1 MKYHFNEYQAREVLE
16 EKVEEKPVEEA
27 KVEKNDTHDYMQTFS
42 NRRKKVSLLSSI
54 GESITTGIDTLNSE
68 IYTFRETL
76 ELTRN
81 VLQDSIEQS
90 KLDLINTKKKAVATY
105 KELGFSVEDISKELD
120 WEIPSKFFC
129 KFLINFILLLQ
140 IFPRNIFSLKP
151 LSIGVNC

>member
-1 MKYHFNEYQAREVLE
+1 MNEAEKKKLKEEAREVLE
-16 EKVEEKPVEEA
+16 EKVEEKLIQEV

-68 IYTFRETL
+68 IYTLRETL

-81 VLQDSIEQS
+81 ILQDSIEQS

-105 KELGFSVEDISKELD
+105 IELGFSVEDISKELD
-120 WEIPSKFFC
+120 WDIDIIQNILKEQIADSES
-129 KFLINFILLLQ
+129 FIT
-140 IFPRNIFSLKP
+140 STKY
-151 LSIGVNC
+151 LSTSEEVE

>member
-1 MKYHFNEYQAREVLE
+1 MNEAEKKKLKEEAREVLE
-16 EKVEEKPVEEA
+16 EKVEEKLIQEV
-27 KVEKNDTHDYMQTFS
+27 KVEKNDTHDYMQNFS

-81 VLQDSIEQS
+81 ILQDSIEQS

-120 WEIPSKFFC
+120 WDIDIIQNILKEQIADSESIQKFRS
-129 KFLINFILLLQ
+129 N
-140 IFPRNIFSLKP
+140 
-151 LSIGVNC
+151 V